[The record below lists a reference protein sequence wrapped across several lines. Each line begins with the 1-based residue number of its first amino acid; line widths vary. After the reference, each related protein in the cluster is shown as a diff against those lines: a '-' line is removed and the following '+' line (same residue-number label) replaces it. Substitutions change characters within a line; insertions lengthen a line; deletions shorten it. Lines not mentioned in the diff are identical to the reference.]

1 MKARLTFVAAAAT
14 LLGSAGLYPLF
25 LKGAWLAPGAGAVL
39 SVAAAGLLT
48 RRLRS
53 RALLGLAAGLV
64 ALAVYVTVLYTASEA
79 FLWLVPTQ
87 DSLSRLFDLMAEG
100 RQVANKYAAPVPV
113 TPGVALLAALG
124 MGLVA
129 VMVDFLAVRL
139 RHAAAA
145 GLPLLAMYSV
155 PAAVRQ
161 ESVGWPAFLLG
172 AVGFL
177 WLLLADSRERVSGW
191 GRPVLTRR
199 WSADPPE
206 EPVDSSMLTTTGYRV
221 GLTAVAIAVLLP
233 TVVPGVH
240 DQGLFGM
247 GGMGRSGAGARTVTT
262 PDPLVSL
269 KRELARQDDTVVL
282 TYRSNDPKRP
292 DYLRMYA
299 LDRFDGDRWTYSPV
313 HSTSRDRVQDR
324 TLPAPAGLHTVHPRG
339 VTTEISV
346 DRRVQN
352 MTFLPMPYP
361 PVRVAVKGDWRV
373 HAPSLMLFSL
383 RDAAGGRSYTVD
395 SLHVEPTAKQLAA
408 APAGAPPE
416 IMQHFL
422 AIPGEVPE
430 SIRHLAMDKSK
441 GASTPFEQA
450 VKLQR
455 WFTDSGEFTYDLSTR
470 SPRHASD
477 LVDFLTRSKRGY
489 CEQYAAAMAVLART
503 LGIPARVA
511 MGYTA
516 GTQTIDGTWVV
527 RSRDAHAWPELYFEG
542 AGWVRF
548 EPTPAGALG
557 QGTAN
562 VPSYA
567 EPVAAEPQE
576 GTGGAVSPGAEDSTG
591 PGAGP
596 SRNAPPGRRPVDLG
610 GTAGTDLP
618 HPGGW
623 TWPGVAAGA
632 LLALML
638 LSMPVIVGVVTRRR
652 RWAGAAD
659 TATTAEAASAQVR
672 SDGVMNQPRRPAGAA
687 DTATTAEAAWA
698 QPHSDGVVNQPR
710 RPAGAAD
717 AATTAEAAWAQVR
730 SDAMD
735 HGLPWRA
742 SESPRATARRLAVH
756 AGLGAAATESLT
768 RVAHAAERA
777 RYAASPASAETLR
790 GDARAVREAFARSV
804 PARTR
809 WRARLAPPSALLS
822 IRAAGGRVSRALDA
836 MAARSLHTAQ
846 SIRTRHGRGR

>member
-25 LKGAWLAPGAGAVL
+25 VNGTWLAPGAGAVL

-48 RRLRS
+48 RRLRFP
-53 RALLGLAAGLV
+53 ALLGLVAGLV
-64 ALAVYVTVLYTASEA
+64 ALVAYVTVLYTASKA
-79 FLWLVPTQ
+79 FLGLVPTPG
-87 DSLSRLFDLMAEG
+87 SVSRMSGLMAEG
-100 RQVANKYAAPVPV
+100 WEVAKKYAAPVPV
-113 TPGVALLAALG
+113 TPGVALLATLG

-129 VMVDFLAVRL
+129 VVVDFLAVRL

-155 PAAVRQ
+155 PAAVRE
-161 ESVGWPAFLLG
+161 ESVSWLAFLLG

-177 WLLLADSRERVSGW
+177 WLLLADSREQVNRW
-191 GRPVLTRR
+191 GRPAPARR
-199 WSADPPE
+199 RAADPDPAE
-206 EPVDSSMLTTTGYRV
+206 EPAGSTPVTTGYRV

-240 DQGLFGM
+240 DKGMFGM
-247 GGMGRSGAGARTVTT
+247 GGSRGSGAGPRTVTT

-269 KRELARQDDTVVL
+269 KRELTRQDDTVVL
-282 TYRSNDPKRP
+282 TYRSNDSQRP

-313 HSTSRDRVQDR
+313 QSTSRDRVQDR
-324 TLPAPAGLHTVHPRG
+324 TLPRPAGLHSVHGRP
-339 VTTEISV
+339 VTTEIRV
-346 DRRVQN
+346 DRHVKD

-361 PVRVAVKGDWRV
+361 PVRVGVKGDWRI
-373 HAPSLMLFSL
+373 HASSLMVFSL

-395 SLHVEPTAKQLAA
+395 SLRVEPTAEQLAA
-408 APAGAPPE
+408 VPAEAPPE
-416 IMQHFL
+416 ITRHFL

-430 SIRHLAMDKSK
+430 SIRHLAMDKTKS
-441 GASTPFEQA
+441 APTSFEKA

-455 WFTDSGEFTYDLSTR
+455 WFTDSGEFTYDLSAR
-470 SPRHASD
+470 SPRHVSD

-489 CEQYAAAMAVLART
+489 CEQYAAAMALLART

-516 GTQTIDGTWVV
+516 GTREIDGTWVV

-548 EPTPAGALG
+548 EPTPAGGLG
-557 QGTAN
+557 QGTASI
-562 VPSYA
+562 PSYA
-567 EPVAAEPQE
+567 APVPAEPE
-576 GTGGAVSPGAEDSTG
+576 GTSGAVSPGPEDSAG
-591 PGAGP
+591 PGPGP
-596 SRNAPPGRRPVDLG
+596 SRSVPPGHRPEDLG
-610 GTAGTDLP
+610 GPAGTDRP
-618 HPGGW
+618 RAATGGGW
-623 TWPGVAAGA
+623 TWPGVTAAA

-638 LSMPVIVGVVTRRR
+638 LAMPMTVGMVIRRR

-659 TATTAEAASAQVR
+659 ATTAAEAVRVQVR
-672 SDGVMNQPRRPAGAA
+672 SDAVVTRLRPPAGAA
-687 DTATTAEAAWA
+687 
-698 QPHSDGVVNQPR
+698 
-710 RPAGAAD
+710 GAVA
-717 AATTAEAAWAQVR
+717 TAEAAWAQVR

-742 SESPRATARRLAVH
+742 SESPRAAARRLVSQ

-768 RVAHAAERA
+768 RIAHAAERA
-777 RYAASPASAETLR
+777 RYATSPASAETLR
-790 GDARAVREAFARSV
+790 ADVRAVREAFARSV

-809 WRARLAPPSALLS
+809 WRARLVPTSALLS
-822 IRAAGGRVSRALDA
+822 IRAAGGRAPRALDA
-836 MAARSLHTAQ
+836 MAARGLRRARGLRTALDL
-846 SIRTRHGRGR
+846 RTARGRRGERDRDR